1 MLLSWTHKFLF
12 IHVAKTGG
20 TALTEALAPFA
31 RWEDQIAQI
40 GGRTPVVNRLLEL
53 WSGNQDMITK
63 VTGFDAHV
71 RYHELTHKFGEE
83 RFADLFKFA
92 FVRNPFTRT
101 YSLYSHILRS
111 PGHHWYDLVREKSFE
126 EILPL
131 MIEDDWVTQ
140 APFFCKWQSLDSGMD
155 FIGAFERMNEDVEQI
170 VQQLNLGK
178 KLKLKRRNV
187 DPKPMP
193 ELRGLFGGQLE
204 AFLDATRPEFELFGY
219 STDVDRA
226 HEPPNGVGLR

>member
-1 MLLSWTHKFLF
+1 MLLSWKYKFLF

-31 RWEDQIAQI
+31 RREDQIAHI
-40 GGRTPVVNRLLEL
+40 GGRIPLVNRMLEL
-53 WSGNQDMITK
+53 WSGDQNMIEK

-71 RYHELTHKFGEE
+71 RYHELTHRFGED

-92 FVRNPFTRT
+92 FVRNPFSRT
-101 YSLYSHILRS
+101 YSLYSHITRS
-111 PGHHWYDLVREKSFE
+111 PEHRWFELVKQKRFE
-126 EILPL
+126 EMLPL
-131 MIEDDWVTQ
+131 MIEEDWITQ
-140 APFFCKWQSLDSGMD
+140 APFFCAWESLESGMD
-155 FIGAFERMNEDVEQI
+155 FIGAFERMDADVDLI
-170 VQQLNLGK
+170 VDRLGLEK
-178 KLKLKRRNV
+178 KIRLKRRNV

-193 ELRGLFGGQLE
+193 ELRAQYGDQLDM
-204 AFLDATRPEFELFGY
+204 FLDATRAEFELFGY